1 MEDLNKALQIGAV
14 VMTALLIIKGIVD
27 GEDTQ
32 VPNAVQEDFNWQ
44 NPNLGDLGDR
54 IDDAFRV
61 GTTGWK
67 KS

>member
-32 VPNAVQEDFNWQ
+32 VPNAVQEDFDWSD
-44 NPNLGDLGDR
+44 PNMGSLGDR
-54 IDDAFRV
+54 VNDAFRV
-61 GTTGWK
+61 GTVGRK
-67 KS
+67 KD